1 MAFKTLSEVLKNVRS
16 KYPGFSRRMQ
26 EAEAVSRWSKA
37 VGESISRH
45 TRARCVRQGVLWVEV
60 DHPIWK
66 TELHYRKPQ
75 ILSVLN
81 EQSEGRDNRVVIKD
95 LFFVDQRR

>member
-1 MAFKTLSEVLKNVRS
+1 
-16 KYPGFSRRMQ
+16 
-26 EAEAVSRWSKA
+26 
-37 VGESISRH
+37 
-45 TRARCVRQGVLWVEV
+45 
-60 DHPIWK
+60 
-66 TELHYRKPQ
+66 LHYRKPQ